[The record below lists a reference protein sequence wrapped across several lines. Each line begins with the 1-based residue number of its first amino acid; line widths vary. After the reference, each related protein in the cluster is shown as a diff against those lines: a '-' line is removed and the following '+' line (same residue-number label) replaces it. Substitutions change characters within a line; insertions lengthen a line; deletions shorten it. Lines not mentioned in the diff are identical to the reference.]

1 MRPARRSKPGP
12 AAAGSSWTC
21 AAAEADG
28 SSWTSEAH
36 EQRGSSWTRTAAILR
51 GSSWTRDASV
61 VRGSSWTR
69 DASVVRGSSWTRDA
83 QPVRGSSWT
92 RVLPRSVVAGLA
104 ALAMGAVGAPAYA
117 ATSAAPVSAPQPDS
131 TWLIRTDAAHL
142 AAVKREVTRLGGS
155 VVNTMT
161 TVSILQVRMA
171 AGQVPALKN
180 TAGVRGVTRDGA
192 VKMMTSAYDPT
203 TDTLAATTAAVGL
216 RGGKS
221 TATGAGVDVALVDS
235 GVAPVKGLRG
245 ANKVIYGPDLSFE
258 SQNPKTRYLDT
269 FGHGTHMA
277 GIIAGNDGGSSA
289 SAFQGVAAD
298 ARILSVKVA
307 DAHGNSDV
315 SQVIAGVDW
324 VVEHAH
330 DKKAGLNVR
339 VLNLSF
345 GTDADVSYLR
355 DPLAQAVEVA
365 WHRGI
370 VVVVSAGNQGSSLGH
385 LTDPAID
392 PFVLAVAAG
401 DNRGGVAAFSSIGDG
416 TRNPDVTAPG
426 LHIPSLRV
434 PGSFIDSMFGDTAT
448 DPADDRLIRGSG
460 TSQAAAFV
468 SGMVADMLQVNPS
481 MTPDEAKFRLKN
493 TATKLDALPNAA
505 GAGLVNARALDD
517 SALDATSDQLPDLT
531 VGNVSD
537 TATAS
542 ITAPTVGKKAV
553 ANSDIVQSFGRS
565 TGDGS
570 LHAARGHYVLVN
582 GQVALTGEQDIFS
595 HAWDGKALAKQREAG
610 NIWKNGRYNGSA
622 WGGSAWGGSAWGG
635 SAWGG
640 SAWGGSAW
648 GGSAWGGSAWGG
660 SAWGTGTWN
669 GSAWGGSAWGG
680 SAWGGS
686 AWGGSAWGGSAWG
699 GSAWGGSAWG
709 GSAWGGSAW
718 GSVLWN

>member
-21 AAAEADG
+21 VAADADG
-28 SSWTSEAH
+28 SSWTNEAH

-51 GSSWTRDASV
+51 GSSWTRDAAA

-69 DASVVRGSSWTRDA
+69 DAQPARGSSWTRDA

-92 RVLPRSVVAGLA
+92 RALPRTVVAGLA

-117 ATSAAPVSAPQPDS
+117 ATTSAPVAAPQPDS
-131 TWLIRTDAAHL
+131 TWLVRTDAAHL
-142 AAVKREVTRLGGS
+142 AAVQREVARLGGS

-161 TVSILQVRMA
+161 TVSILQVRLA
-171 AGQVPALKN
+171 ASQVAKLTH
-180 TAGVRGVTRDGA
+180 TAGVRGISRDGA
-192 VKMMTSAYDPT
+192 VKMMASEYDAA

-216 RGGKS
+216 RGATSK
-221 TATGAGVDVALVDS
+221 ATGAGVDVALVDS
-235 GVAPVKGLRG
+235 GVAPVKGLQG

-258 SQNPKTRYLDT
+258 SQNAKTRYLDT
-269 FGHGTHMA
+269 FGHGTHLA

-289 SAFQGVAAD
+289 SSFKGVAPD

-307 DAHGNSDV
+307 DAQGNSDV

-370 VVVVSAGNQGSSLGH
+370 VVVVSAGNQGSALGH
-385 LTDPAID
+385 LTDPAIN
-392 PFVLAVAAG
+392 PWVLAVAAG
-401 DNRGGVAAFSSIGDG
+401 DNHGGVAAFSSIGDG

-426 LHIPSLRV
+426 SHIPSLRV
-434 PGSFIDSMFGDTAT
+434 PGSFIDSLYGDTAT
-448 DPADDRLIRGSG
+448 DPTDDRLIRGSG

-481 MTPDEAKFRLKN
+481 MTPDEAKFRLRN
-493 TATKLDALPNAA
+493 TATPLNALPNAA

-517 SALDATSDQLPDLT
+517 SALDAATDATPDVT
-531 VGNVSD
+531 AGDASD
-537 TATAS
+537 TSTAS
-542 ITAPTVGKKAV
+542 IAPLAPTPNVSKKAA
-553 ANSDIVQSFGRS
+553 ANSDVAQSFARS

-570 LHAARGHYVLVN
+570 LNASRGHYILVN

-595 HAWDGKALAKQREAG
+595 HAWDSKALANQRAAG
-610 NIWKNGRYNGSA
+610 NIWKNGRYN
-622 WGGSAWGGSAWGG
+622 
-635 SAWGG
+635 
-640 SAWGGSAW
+640 
-648 GGSAWGGSAWGG
+648 GSAWGGSAWGG

-709 GSAWGGSAW
+709 
-718 GSVLWN
+718 SVLWN